1 MSEHKWPEPTSHIL
15 PNDNSEL
22 QCLIDARA
30 ELTRLRGIEAAVR
43 GHDDEAPLEVI
54 IASWRHLA
62 LQMRSDGMSAW
73 PLILEG
79 IADEL
84 KVK

>member
-1 MSEHKWPEPTSHIL
+1 MTVTLNSILSGHRWEMS
-15 PNDNSEL
+15 DDEL